1 MAKKLTDAQLEALT
15 ADRTEIDILV
25 PDTCPNPLKKFYTDG
40 MRETIAKRVETGE
53 IKTRRKYVKL
63 GAKSSGTGKVE
74 YWPFRY
80 YFAVK
85 SIGATALAGGQV
97 DAKPDI
103 PADWKTKSDED
114 KTAWK
119 AKNRDGV
126 LDYFN
131 YGLGLYL
138 VQPIRNF
145 MVDALEGAEKAIE
158 KQVAQMM
165 KTGLFDEKEARA
177 IVVQQRK
184 AKDMELPP
192 ELDMDDEDEDDDE
205 DTQPTA

>member
-1 MAKKLTDAQLEALT
+1 MAKKLTDEQMETLT
-15 ADRTEIDILV
+15 KDRTEIDILD
-25 PDTCPNPLKKFYTDG
+25 PDTCPNPLRKFYTDE
-40 MRETIAKRVETGE
+40 MREAIAGRVNSGE

-63 GAKSSGTGKVE
+63 GAKASGTGKVE
-74 YWPFRY
+74 YWPFKY

-85 SIGATALAGGQV
+85 STGATALAGG
-97 DAKPDI
+97 AIGPKPDL
-103 PADWKTKSDED
+103 PSDWKSKSDED
-114 KTAWK
+114 KASWK
-119 AKNRDGV
+119 SKNRDGV

-145 MVDALEGAEKAIE
+145 MIDALEGAEKAIE

-177 IVVQQRK
+177 IVVAQRK
-184 AKDMELPP
+184 AKDMDLPP
-192 ELDMDDEDEDDDE
+192 DLDIDDEDTDDEDE
-205 DTQPTA
+205 QPSA